1 MRQIISER
9 KSKNLSKN
17 VDFLQLLLDAQ
28 NKTDMTDID
37 EDIRTDVE
45 RIKATLNKKDYK
57 MEEMDILATS
67 LIFLLAGHDTTA
79 STLSYLIHELALNPD
94 CQQKLYEEISS
105 QEEPISLDQINQ
117 MPYLEACISETL
129 RKYSPLTINQRIPN
143 KDYQLGNY
151 NYIFSTVIIIV
162 E

>member
-28 NKTDMTDID
+28 NKTQDMTDID

-45 RIKATLNKKDYK
+45 RIKATLKKKDYK

-105 QEEPISLDQINQ
+105 QEMSISLDQINQ

-129 RKYSPLTINQRIPN
+129 RKYPPLTITSRLAN
-143 KDYQLGNY
+143 KDYQLGK
-151 NYIFSTVIIIV
+151 
-162 E
+162 